1 MVLQSA
7 RRREPYA
14 RRYYSLALLILTLA
28 YLSLEL
34 AFNARLLDVASNPA
48 DTRGVDGIEYWGRI
62 ITGLAVSLALWGA
75 VIPPMRRRGA
85 SFAVV
90 SIVLA
95 AVAIA
100 TTAATFHGLRAFYDW
115 KAETNST
122 AAQRQA
128 AAWAA
133 IVSNHVYDGAAI
145 LDGLRL
151 SRADLDTPA
160 GKAFFALLS
169 RLYMPISKSEGTLQ
183 AIVPAIVRQLVQK
196 EVGTPSDTY
205 RSGYLE
211 CLRRMQTMY
220 NDRYIPAANSYA
232 KGVSEL
238 AGVPQAYRAEYTRR
252 LEADWKNGSAG
263 IVESGQTL
271 SPNLRQFAAFIEAP
285 PVQSLLR
292 RCVGA
297 FAGTPTITNRWNE
310 SMWSQYVHTPRVDEE
325 VAARVRSLYR
335 DRESFEPGGKH
346 YCLGISAIH
355 SVTVP
360 ETALLLS
367 LLGATFH
374 SSKCFWLLLFAA
386 PLALRL
392 GIIGAHLTCLLFL
405 TMAQA
410 NPIVT
415 NEQFRVLLANVTF
428 DERNG
433 MRGVYAAP
441 LVDGIIRA
449 QQAIYPA
456 SEVIRRYIYNGIEF
470 RHAPTE
476 PHCKDKAS

>member
-1 MVLQSA
+1 VGSQPAGGS
-7 RRREPYA
+7 EPYE
-14 RRYYSLALLILTLA
+14 RRVYSLVLLVLTLA

-48 DTRGVDGIEYWGRI
+48 DTKGVDGIEHWGRI
-62 ITGLAVSLALWGA
+62 ITGLAASLALWGA
-75 VIPPMRRRGA
+75 VIPLMLRRGA
-85 SFAVV
+85 SLIALSMVLGAVT
-90 SIVLA
+90 IGT
-95 AVAIA
+95 
-100 TTAATFHGLRAFYDW
+100 TTATFYGLRAFYDW
-115 KAETNST
+115 KAETGST

-128 AAWAA
+128 AAWAT
-133 IVSNHVYDGAAI
+133 IVSSHVYDGAAT

-151 SRADLDTPA
+151 SRDDLETPA
-160 GKAFFALLS
+160 GKAFFALLA

-183 AIVPAIVRQLVQK
+183 AVVPEIVRQLVRK
-196 EVGTPSDTY
+196 EIGAPSDTY

-211 CLRRMQTMY
+211 CLRRTQTTY
-220 NDRYIPAANSYA
+220 NDRYLPAADEYA
-232 KGVSEL
+232 KGRSEL
-238 AGVPQAYRAEYTRR
+238 AGVPQAYRAEYTKR
-252 LEADWKNGSAG
+252 LEADWKKGSAG

-271 SPNLRQFAAFIEAP
+271 SPNLQTFAAFIDAP

-292 RCVGA
+292 QCVGA
-297 FAGTPTITNRWNE
+297 PSGTPNITNRWNE
-310 SMWSQYVHTPRVDEE
+310 SMWTQYVYTPRVEEE
-325 VAARVRSLYR
+325 VAARIRSLYR

-374 SSKCFWLLLFAA
+374 SSKCFWLLLYAA

-392 GIIGAHLTCLLFL
+392 GLIGAYLGCLLLL
-405 TMAQA
+405 TLAQA

-415 NEQFRVLLANVTF
+415 SDQFGVLLANITF
-428 DERNG
+428 DERGG

-441 LVDGIIRA
+441 LVDGVIRA

-456 SEVIRRYIYNGIEF
+456 SETIRHYLYNDIEF
-470 RHAPTE
+470 HHTPTE
-476 PHCKDKAS
+476 AHCKDKAS